1 MVKLYFSCCLSYW
14 FYFLC
19 CKFINKEKSM
29 KDLDTIL
36 RVAIA
41 AIVAVIIVG
50 FITGV

>member
-1 MVKLYFSCCLSYW
+1 
-14 FYFLC
+14 
-19 CKFINKEKSM
+19 M

-41 AIVAVIIVG
+41 AIVAVATSMFIIVG

>member
-1 MVKLYFSCCLSYW
+1 
-14 FYFLC
+14 
-19 CKFINKEKSM
+19 M

-41 AIVAVIIVG
+41 AIFLPVAAIVAVIIVG